1 MKEKQTFN
9 KSRATR
15 LEETSNQYFGF
26 GLFIVESSTQ
36 IGAGTEPYRWLYTIR
51 PAAIKN
57 ATFAPDF
64 SKAFI
69 VPNSPQIQAISVSE
83 LGNSVN
89 ASPNRKYSYGIA
101 ESDLVGSIVPV
112 KIPDGTPVIA
122 MPYRTDS
129 GVARYII
136 INTQA
141 ITGAC

>member
-9 KSRATR
+9 KSRSSR
-15 LEETSNQYFGF
+15 LAETSNQYFGF
-26 GLFIVESSTQ
+26 GLFIVESST
-36 IGAGTEPYRWLYTIR
+36 ALGTEPYRWLYTIR

-57 ATFAPDF
+57 STISPDF

-69 VPNSPQIQAISVSE
+69 VPSSPQIQAISVSE

-101 ESDLVGSIVPV
+101 EGDLVGSIVPV
-112 KIPDGTPVIA
+112 KIPDGTPVVA